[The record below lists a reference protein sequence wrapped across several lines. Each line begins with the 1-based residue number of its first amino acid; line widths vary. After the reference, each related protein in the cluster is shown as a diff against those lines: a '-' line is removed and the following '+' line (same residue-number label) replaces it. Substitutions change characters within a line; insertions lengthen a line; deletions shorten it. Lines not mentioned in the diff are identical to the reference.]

1 MKTYETCVKACREEF
16 NYYDKKLRQRSY
28 HFEKYILVLDEKAP
42 FRDGDLVHVISDDDF
57 QKLFQ
62 ALKKLKKDKEILLGQ
77 IDDLRNFNDF
87 HVVENKSFF
96 MKLKQLVSEV
106 LSK

>member
-42 FRDGDLVHVISDDDF
+42 FRDGDVVHVIYDDDF

-62 ALKKLKKDKEILLGQ
+62 ALKKLKKDKKILLGQ
-77 IDDLRNFNDF
+77 LDDLRNFNDF
-87 HVVENKSFF
+87 QLVENKSFF
-96 MKLKQLVSEV
+96 TKLKQLVSEV
-106 LSK
+106 ISK

>member
-28 HFEKYILVLDEKAP
+28 LFEKYILVLDEKAP
-42 FRDGDLVHVISDDDF
+42 FRDGDLVHVLSDDDF

-62 ALKKLKKDKEILLGQ
+62 ALKKLKKDKENLLGQ
-77 IDDLRNFNDF
+77 LDDLRNFNDF
-87 HVVENKSFF
+87 QVVENKSFF
-96 MKLKQLVSEV
+96 TKLKQLVSEV